1 MVRWMKGLW
10 NKVKYY
16 LIGLIAGILN
26 GFFGSGGGL
35 LVVPM
40 LQALKLEPKQSH
52 ATSIAIILPLSVIS
66 AVVYYMKGVRF
77 DLPDFI
83 TVTISGLIGAIAG
96 SFLLM
101 RLKNK
106 WLRKI
111 FAIIM
116 IVSAIRI
123 LLK

>member
-1 MVRWMKGLW
+1 MKQIII
-10 NKVKYY
+10 KTKYY
-16 LIGLIAGILN
+16 LVGFIAGLLN
-26 GFFGSGGGL
+26 GFFGAGGGL

-40 LQALKLEPKQSH
+40 LQALEVEPRKAH
-52 ATSIAIILPLSVIS
+52 ATSIAIILPLSILSTVI
-66 AVVYYMKGVRF
+66 YFMKGIRF
-77 DLPDFI
+77 DPASFLTI
-83 TVTISGLIGAIAG
+83 TSAGIVGAIAG

-101 RLKNK
+101 RLKNR

-123 LLK
+123 LMK